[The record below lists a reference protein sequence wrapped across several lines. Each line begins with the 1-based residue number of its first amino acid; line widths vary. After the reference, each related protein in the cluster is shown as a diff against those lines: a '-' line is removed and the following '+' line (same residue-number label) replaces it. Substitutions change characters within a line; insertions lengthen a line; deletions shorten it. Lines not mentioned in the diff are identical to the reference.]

1 MRSSCLVC
9 ADLSRPLR
17 SSALSIGVTN
27 DDVPSVKYARDP
39 AQNCENA
46 VDKKGA
52 TAASAKEDGDWWSEN
67 GYQ

>member
-1 MRSSCLVC
+1 M
-9 ADLSRPLR
+9 R